1 MRLRKKRLI
10 NPSMQLRLVA
20 IFLCTAALAVQAEA
34 ILITYTLTRLAE
46 RMPTDGSLL
55 LAELPE
61 FVRTNLLL
69 TFAMLAP
76 MALGVGIVATFRIA
90 GPLYRI
96 EKFLRN
102 MKEGK
107 QIEPCTIRK
116 GDELQEL
123 CSLLNDVTAPLRAK
137 SGLASFMGAPD
148 LESVTAP
155 IPSAPYTF
163 HMPESVSKSSPSGSA
178 DESADEDKD
187 SAGRSSAG

>member
-1 MRLRKKRLI
+1 MRFRKKRLI

-55 LAELPE
+55 LSELPE

-69 TFAMLAP
+69 TFAILAP

-90 GPLYRI
+90 GPLYRF
-96 EKFLRN
+96 EQFLLN

-116 GDELQEL
+116 GDELQDL
-123 CSLLNDVTAPLRAK
+123 CNLLNDVTAPLRAK

-163 HMPESVSKSSPSGSA
+163 HMPSSVSKSSPSGSA
-178 DESADEDKD
+178 GESAEEDR
-187 SAGRSSAG
+187 AGRSSSG